1 MTEVEFIDLTPNLH
15 EDPRGLAYFPWQT
28 QELRD
33 PASALRT
40 FHLISIVAGQVRGN
54 HFHPAYE
61 EWLYIFHGNGIFRW
75 ETGTGEVKE
84 RTISDGRTMIRIPP
98 GLAHA
103 IENPGPEILYLIAWR
118 ERSGSATAELDTVL
132 RVLSSVKA
140 RFGKGEV

>member
-1 MTEVEFIDLTPNLH
+1 MAEVEFIDLAPHLN

-40 FHLISIVAGQVRGN
+40 FHLISIVPGQVRGN

-61 EWLYIFHGNGIFRW
+61 EWLYVFHGRGIFRW
-75 ETGTGEVKE
+75 ETGTAEVRE
-84 RTISDGRTMIRIPP
+84 RLIADGRTMIRIPP
-98 GLAHA
+98 GVAHA

-118 ERSGSATAELDTVL
+118 ERSGTGAAELE
-132 RVLSSVKA
+132 SVPKILVH
-140 RFGKGEV
+140 R